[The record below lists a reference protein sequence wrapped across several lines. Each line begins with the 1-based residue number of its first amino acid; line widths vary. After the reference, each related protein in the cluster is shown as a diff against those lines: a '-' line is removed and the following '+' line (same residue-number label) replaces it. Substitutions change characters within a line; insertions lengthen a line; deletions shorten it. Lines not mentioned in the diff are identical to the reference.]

1 MRQYFPQTCK
11 KPFIMIMAGK
21 EKTMVIG
28 VSRKGSHRG
37 RGAVQSWFFLVLTS
51 ATAKTLATLVLLS
64 LLGPLHSIC

>member
-1 MRQYFPQTCK
+1 
-11 KPFIMIMAGK
+11 MIMAGK